1 MKSNIRKGRPNHQGT
16 KKMKKS
22 ELDKIASKI
31 VNAAFDVHKE
41 IGPGLLES
49 VYQICLIKELKNR
62 GLKVESQV
70 IVPVVYKGEILS
82 KDLYR

>member
-16 KKMKKS
+16 KKMEES

-82 KDLYR
+82 KDFYR